1 MTLPNKHRVAYVLKV
16 YPRFS
21 QTFIVNE
28 ILAHQRAG
36 QALDLFSLR
45 RPNDGRFHQ
54 KLSQV
59 TSPVQYLDQV
69 PHTPHDFLQ
78 QIHHTAE
85 TCPEVWDVLRD
96 EPQATTVELLQA
108 ARLAMAIRQRSI
120 QHLHAHF
127 GNTAAEVARL
137 AAKIAAVSY
146 SFTAHARDIF
156 HESVDQAAL
165 ERRVQ
170 DAARVITV
178 SQFNVDY
185 LQTRFAPHAD
195 RVSLV
200 YNGLNLDE
208 FSYSPPMNRLPIIL
222 AVGRLIQKKGFTTLI
237 DACAQLIQQ
246 GHSQLQCHI
255 IGSGPLENELRLR
268 IHRHGLE
275 SQIQLLGALPSEEVQ
290 TRLRQAAL
298 LAAPCEVAE
307 DGDRDGLPTVLLEAM
322 ALGTPCVST
331 AVTGIPEVVYH
342 GQTGLLTPPQDASAL
357 AVAMHSLLH
366 DAHLVKQLSQNARR
380 LMKESFD
387 IHHNTNQLRQVF
399 RESATSLVGAKP

>member
-1 MTLPNKHRVAYVLKV
+1 MTMLEKPRVAYVLKV

-28 ILAHQRAG
+28 ILAHQAAS
-36 QALDLFSLR
+36 QAVDLFSLR

-59 TSPVQYLDQV
+59 TSPVHYLDQV
-69 PHTPHDFLQ
+69 PHASDEFLQ
-78 QIHHTAE
+78 QIHQTAE
-85 TCPEVWDVLRD
+85 SCPIVWDVLRD
-96 EPQATTVELLQA
+96 EPQATTVELYQA
-108 ARLAMAIRQRSI
+108 ARLATAIRQQGI

-137 AAKIAAVSY
+137 AAKIAEVSY

-156 HESVDQAAL
+156 HETVNQAAL

-170 DAARVITV
+170 EATRIVTV
-178 SQFNVDY
+178 SQFNMDY
-185 LQTRFAPHAD
+185 LQTRFAPHAS
-195 RVSLV
+195 RMSLV

-208 FSYSPPMNRLPIIL
+208 FAYSPTMTRSPIIL
-222 AVGRLIQKKGFTTLI
+222 AVGRLIQKKGFATLI
-237 DACAQLIQQ
+237 DACAKLIQQ

-275 SQIQLLGALPSEEVQ
+275 SQIRLLGALPSEEVQ
-290 TRLRQAAL
+290 ARLRQAAL

-331 AVTGIPEVVYH
+331 AVTGIPEVVFH
-342 GQTGLLTPPQDASAL
+342 GQTGLLTPPQDANAL
-357 AVAMHSLLH
+357 AVAMRSLLQ
-366 DAHLVKQLSQNARR
+366 DANLAKQVSQNARR
-380 LMKESFD
+380 LMETSFD
-387 IHHNTNQLRQVF
+387 IHTNTNQLRELF
-399 RESATSLVGAKP
+399 REAATSLAGAQS